1 MKFSIKDNLIE
12 NKYFGILNPNS
23 EDFLMPYEKDLGIK
37 PSNDIIYKY
46 NNIGFRCDDF
56 IKTHNGLHI
65 LFAGC
70 SETEGASNK
79 IEDVWS
85 YILYNKIKELVPVSG
100 YYNVG
105 KAGLTISAVVM
116 NIFQYVY
123 DYGIPDYIFVQFPDQ
138 TRYVTWSEQDGLY
151 PKYQVLGD
159 NVSDIKW
166 DIFFTKHKEPEVLNV
181 NILYNYLLLKNLIQ
195 FCKINGIKLIWSSW
209 HSPSIE
215 KFSSNTDM
223 LDGYIDTSTLNKEH
237 WDIKI
242 KDLKAR
248 DGYHFGRGFHKIWAN
263 KFYEEF
269 LNDQNNKKNNS

>member
-37 PSNDIIYKY
+37 PSHEITYKY

-56 IKTHNGLHI
+56 VKTHDGLHM

-85 YILYNKIKELVPVSG
+85 YILYNKIKEVIPVSG

-116 NIFQYVY
+116 NIFQYMY
-123 DYGIPDYIFVQFPDQ
+123 DYGMPDYIFVQFPDQ
-138 TRYVTWSEQDGLY
+138 TRYVTWSEEDGLY

-166 DIFFTKHKEPEVLNV
+166 DIFFTKHKEPEVLNI

-195 FCKINGIKLIWSSW
+195 FCHINNIKLIWSSW

-215 KFSSNTDM
+215 KFSSNTSM

-248 DGYHFGRGFHKIWAN
+248 DGYHFGRGFHKIWAT
-263 KFYEEF
+263 KFYEAF
-269 LNDQNNKKNNS
+269 LNDKNN